1 MDMSDAGIIIIIAI
15 AYLPVIYNMQKRI
28 RSLEDEVSRLKDRR

>member
-1 MDMSDAGIIIIIAI
+1 MDISNIGVIIIIVI

-28 RSLEDEVSRLKDRR
+28 RKLEDEVNEMRKRM

>member
-1 MDMSDAGIIIIIAI
+1 MEIGNIGVIIIIVI

-28 RSLEDEVSRLKDRR
+28 RKLEDELQEMRKRM

>member
-1 MDMSDAGIIIIIAI
+1 MDMSDFWVIVIIAI

-28 RSLEDEVSRLKDRR
+28 RKLEDEVSKLKKRQ

>member
-1 MDMSDAGIIIIIAI
+1 MDISNIGVIIIIVI

-28 RSLEDEVSRLKDRR
+28 RKLEDELNEMRKRM